1 MTHEPPEP
9 TTEAPPPLGEQP
21 APPVPEPATSASEPV
36 QPAPEV
42 FTEQAAATGS
52 TPSFRDRLL
61 SAPVL
66 LGAVSVLAVIAILLG
81 LMVFAPGAAPIKLG
95 SARTVTESDEIESVA
110 RRFARNFLTI
120 DYQSLDEGFDR
131 VLADSTGAFRGKIEN
146 LLEVVGDLL
155 VKAKSISVGRVD
167 DVTVVS
173 RRDDTAMVTARVSRT
188 ITNAQRQ
195 DARPTQHTLLITLVR
210 TASKWK
216 VDDLTEVPGSGRPR
230 DLAPR

>member
-9 TTEAPPPLGEQP
+9 TSEAPPPLPGEQP
-21 APPVPEPATSASEPV
+21 AAPVPEPLTPTADL
-36 QPAPEV
+36 QPAPV
-42 FTEQAAATGS
+42 GSGEQAAVQR
-52 TPSFRDRLL
+52 TPPSLRDRVL

-81 LMVFAPGAAPIKLG
+81 LMVFAPGTAPIKLG
-95 SARTVTESDEIESVA
+95 SARTVAESDEIESVA

-188 ITNAQRQ
+188 ITNARRQ